1 MRSAGAPQLIEAIPS
16 AINGIS
22 KFLTGFGAVALFCL
36 FTGCSHPPANRVQG
50 YIEGEFVY
58 VASPLAG
65 ALEQLKVQRGDQV
78 KTGDLLFALECA
90 SEKAAQQEAARRL
103 AQGQAS
109 LEDARKGKRPSEVES
124 LEAQIQQAQAALK
137 FSESELARQET
148 LMRSPGVNTQQDLD
162 RARSSRDQNRQLV
175 AQLKADLETA
185 RLGSRPDQVAAAEAN
200 VRALEAALARADWD
214 LSQKQQAAP
223 QAGVVF
229 DTLYR
234 QGEWV
239 GAGKP
244 VVALLPPAN
253 VKLRVFMPEPWLGS
267 LHVGDPLRVFVDGA
281 TGPVTGKVSFI
292 SPRAEYTPPVVYSQ
306 DNRNKFVFLVEA
318 VFEPSIAAQ
327 LHPGQ
332 PVDVELGQSSKP

>member
-1 MRSAGAPQLIEAIPS
+1 MIVPGFASLRPIA
-16 AINGIS
+16 
-22 KFLTGFGAVALFCL
+22 FFGAIAIVALVA
-36 FTGCSHPPANRVQG
+36 GCRRANPNRIQG
-50 YIEGEFVY
+50 YIEGDFVY

-65 ALEQLKVQRGDQV
+65 ALDRLQVKRGDQV
-78 KTGDLLFALECA
+78 KAGDLLFQLECGAEKDARDEA
-90 SEKAAQQEAARRL
+90 SRRL
-103 AQGQAS
+103 AQGRAN

-124 LEAQIQQAQAALK
+124 IEAQIKQAQAALEL
-137 FSESELARQET
+137 SESELARQEK
-148 LMRSPGVNTQQDLD
+148 LMRSPGVSTEQDLD
-162 RARSSRDQNRQLV
+162 RARSTRAQNQHLV

-200 VRALEAALARADWD
+200 VRALEATLARAEWD
-214 LSQKQQAAP
+214 LSQKQQSAP

-229 DTLYR
+229 DTLFR

-244 VVALLPPAN
+244 AAVLLPPAN
-253 VKLRVFMPEPWLGS
+253 VKLRVFVPEPWLGS
-267 LHVGDPLRVFVDGA
+267 LHVGDSLRVFVDGA
-281 TGPVTGKVSFI
+281 SGSVTGKVSFI

-318 VFEPSIAAQ
+318 VFEPDVAAT

-332 PVDVELGQSSKP
+332 PVDVEMVLSKP